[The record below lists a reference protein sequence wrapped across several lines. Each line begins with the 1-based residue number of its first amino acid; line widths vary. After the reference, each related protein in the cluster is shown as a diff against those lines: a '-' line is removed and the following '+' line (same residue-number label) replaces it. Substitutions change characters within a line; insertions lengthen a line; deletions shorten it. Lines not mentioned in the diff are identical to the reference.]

1 MDQGRVSQTIIE
13 NFLNES
19 DHPPQVIRL
28 TDQGELTLKL
38 TGPCPQCPSGQ
49 EELQETYQSL
59 LHERFPQ
66 LVEVNWQ
73 TGVNEELLQEA
84 LRILRKGK

>member
-38 TGPCPQCPSGQ
+38 TGPCAQCPSGQ
-49 EELQETYQSL
+49 QEHQETYQSL

-66 LVEVNWQ
+66 LVEVKWQ

>member
-1 MDQGRVSQTIIE
+1 M
-13 NFLNES
+13 
-19 DHPPQVIRL
+19 

-38 TGPCPQCPSGQ
+38 TGPCAQCHSGQ
-49 EELQETYQSL
+49 LELQETYQSL
-59 LHERFPQ
+59 LHERFPE

>member
-38 TGPCPQCPSGQ
+38 TGPCAQCPS
-49 EELQETYQSL
+49 
-59 LHERFPQ
+59 
-66 LVEVNWQ
+66 VNKNFKKP
-73 TGVNEELLQEA
+73 TKVCFMSDFLN
-84 LRILRKGK
+84 